1 MIFLFLAYLVIFLG
15 LFLYMAKLNADI
27 TSLKEEVQALQG
39 ASRQGE
45 GR

>member
-1 MIFLFLAYLVIFLG
+1 MTFLFLAYLVIFLG
-15 LFLYMAKLNADI
+15 LFLYMAKLNADL
-27 TSLKEEVQALQG
+27 TGLKEEVEALKG